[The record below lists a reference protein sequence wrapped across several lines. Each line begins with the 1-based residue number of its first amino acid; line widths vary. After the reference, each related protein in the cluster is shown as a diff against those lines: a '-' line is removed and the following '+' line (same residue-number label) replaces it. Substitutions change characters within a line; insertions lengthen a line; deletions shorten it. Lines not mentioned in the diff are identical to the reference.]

1 VSRHLPENLLDRL
14 IHEAQADDY
23 GLAHNARRRTLGSI
37 TAAVLVFV
45 VIGVVLAAAFWDRRS
60 GVSAAQ
66 ERRSALV
73 ERVERASVAGEQ
85 TQARVAELR
94 GVVSQLQQLV
104 AGGLGEGF
112 TAQVEALQIA
122 SGFVGLQGPGAV
134 VTMRDAQSPLPPG
147 VDPDEARVLDIDM
160 QAAVN
165 GLWQAGARA
174 IAINGIRLTST
185 TAIRTAG
192 EAILVDYR
200 PLEPPYRIVALGPT
214 DLADRFRDSTTYGD
228 LSDLGTEYGIQS
240 EVAAEDALV
249 VPASTANLP
258 LRAEVDRSAAQ

>member
-1 VSRHLPENLLDRL
+1 MSRHLPENLLDRL

-23 GLAHNARRRTLGSI
+23 GLSHHAGRRTAGSI

-45 VIGVVLAAAFWDRRS
+45 IIGVGLAAAFWDRRS
-60 GVSAAQ
+60 GLTAAQ
-66 ERRSALV
+66 ERRSALI
-73 ERVERASVAGEQ
+73 ERVQRASAASEQ
-85 TQARVAELR
+85 TQQRVAELR
-94 GVVSQLQQLV
+94 GEVSQLQQL
-104 AGGLGEGF
+104 AAAGLGEGF
-112 TAQVEALQIA
+112 TTQVEDLQIA
-122 SGFVGLQGPGAV
+122 SGFVGLEGPGAV
-134 VTMRDAQSPLPPG
+134 LTMQDAQPPLPPG

-165 GLWQAGARA
+165 GLWQAGAQA

-200 PLEPPYRIVALGPT
+200 PLEPPYRIVALGPA
-214 DLADRFRDSTTYGD
+214 DLANRFRDSTTYGD
-228 LSDLGTEYGIQS
+228 LSDLRTEYGIQS
-240 EVAAEDALV
+240 EVVAEDALA

-258 LRAEVDRSAAQ
+258 QRAQVDRSAAQ